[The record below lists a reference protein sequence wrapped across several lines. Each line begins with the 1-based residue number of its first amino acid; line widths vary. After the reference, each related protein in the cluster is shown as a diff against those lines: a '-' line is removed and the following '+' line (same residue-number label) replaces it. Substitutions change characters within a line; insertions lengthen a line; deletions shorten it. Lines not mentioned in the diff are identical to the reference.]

1 MDMDHGTLVRPD
13 PLDTSD
19 VDGARPKPLPIR
31 LRSNHPFNT
40 NADIEY
46 SSPHFQQTH
55 GKFYTQ
61 RNSNTL
67 QPSYKLPSSSFE
79 PLPPPRSKPRDLLW
93 TLPQNDWKPQTR
105 DIMNWSDVEGHGRD
119 FLFRKA
125 AGKRDTI
132 DARDINR
139 PQFRCEEPSQRRTDP
154 LRPTYVYD
162 NGEVDHVV
170 THVPKYGQ
178 RYGRTPEENYNLI
191 VKDVNGDNV
200 HQSCYPNWL
209 IKTRKANN
217 TQDIPGAQVR
227 RRLRSL
233 PVLPTPSPTCPK
245 PYLPQALLS
254 FLPPPAVAHTPTL
267 PTRVACTA
275 PSSSPSFSPSPPP
288 SPSLSPLT
296 AHRSPLTSH
305 LSPFTLTLTLTLTL
319 TRRVRTA
326 VGGAGAAAPGGQG
339 VAERERG
346 CARYLPLRAPRRRPA
361 RATLPR
367 PARLCAHGHVRASP

>member
-1 MDMDHGTLVRPD
+1 MTLVRPD

-31 LRSNHPFNT
+31 LRTNHPFNT

-67 QPSYKLPSSSFE
+67 QPSYQLPSSSFE
-79 PLPPPRSKPRDLLW
+79 PLPEHRSKPRELLW
-93 TLPQNDWKPQTR
+93 TLPQKDWKPQTR

-125 AGKRDTI
+125 AGSRDTI
-132 DARDINR
+132 GARDINR

-154 LRPTYVYD
+154 LWPTYIYD
-162 NGEVDHVV
+162 NGEVDQVV
-170 THVPKYGQ
+170 THVPKYGH
-178 RYGRTPEENYNLI
+178 RYGRKPEENYNLI

-227 RRLRSL
+227 R
-233 PVLPTPSPTCPK
+233 
-245 PYLPQALLS
+245 
-254 FLPPPAVAHTPTL
+254 
-267 PTRVACTA
+267 
-275 PSSSPSFSPSPPP
+275 
-288 SPSLSPLT
+288 
-296 AHRSPLTSH
+296 
-305 LSPFTLTLTLTLTL
+305 
-319 TRRVRTA
+319 
-326 VGGAGAAAPGGQG
+326 
-339 VAERERG
+339 
-346 CARYLPLRAPRRRPA
+346 
-361 RATLPR
+361 
-367 PARLCAHGHVRASP
+367 

>member
-1 MDMDHGTLVRPD
+1 MDMDNMTLVRPD

-19 VDGARPKPLPIR
+19 VDGARPKALPIR
-31 LRSNHPFNT
+31 LRTNHPFNT

-67 QPSYKLPSSSFE
+67 QPQYKLPSSSFE
-79 PLPPPRSKPRDLLW
+79 PLPEHRSKPRELLW
-93 TLPQNDWKPQTR
+93 TLPQKDWKPQTR

-125 AGKRDTI
+125 AGSRDTI
-132 DARDINR
+132 GARDINW

-154 LRPTYVYD
+154 LRPTYIYD
-162 NGEVDHVV
+162 NGEVDQVV
-170 THVPKYGQ
+170 THVPKYGH
-178 RYGRTPEENYNLI
+178 RYGRKPEENYNLI

-227 RRLRSL
+227 RLRSL
-233 PVLPTPSPTCPK
+233 HP
-245 PYLPQALLS
+245 
-254 FLPPPAVAHTPTL
+254 
-267 PTRVACTA
+267 
-275 PSSSPSFSPSPPP
+275 
-288 SPSLSPLT
+288 
-296 AHRSPLTSH
+296 H
-305 LSPFTLTLTLTLTL
+305 LHPRPHPHPHLHLLTLTFTSSPGGHH
-319 TRRVRTA
+319 
-326 VGGAGAAAPGGQG
+326 VGGAGGVAAAGQEHG
-339 VAERERG
+339 RVHREGDEPRVG
-346 CARYLPLRAPRRRPA
+346 HRRRGGGHGRCGHQDVQEHEAARGDGEISAGEPA
-361 RATLPR
+361 SQLSQP
-367 PARLCAHGHVRASP
+367 